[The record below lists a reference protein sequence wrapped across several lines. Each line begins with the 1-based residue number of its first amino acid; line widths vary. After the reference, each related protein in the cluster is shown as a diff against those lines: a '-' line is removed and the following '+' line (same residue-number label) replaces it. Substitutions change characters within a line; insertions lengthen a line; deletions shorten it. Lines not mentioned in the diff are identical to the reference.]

1 MAQVWLITG
10 VSSGFGTEIALKAL
24 QAGEKV
30 IGTVRSRHRA
40 SDAVKKIEDAGGKVL
55 ELDVT
60 DAAACSKVFKQA
72 ESIHSR
78 VDVLVNNAGM
88 SWLGPVEDFT

>member
-10 VSSGFGTEIALKAL
+10 VSSGLGTEIALKAL

-30 IGTVRSRHRA
+30 IGTVRSRQRA
-40 SDAVKKIEDAGGKVL
+40 ADAVKKIEDAGGKVL

-60 DAAACSKVFKQA
+60 DASACSSVFKQA
-72 ESIHSR
+72 ECIHGR
-78 VDVLVNNAGM
+78 IDVLVNNAGM
-88 SWLGPVEDFT
+88 SWLGAVEDFT